1 MTSSSAMFADRSP
14 MSTDSSVTPPVLDR
28 LPDLPVKDG
37 ECPRRARQQLDLML
51 LAIEALDL
59 SGSEAILYCA
69 QELGLESLV
78 GNRVNLWRLRAT
90 NPLRRAVQRQPLTLA
105 EAKAL
110 ATIVVYL
117 AKRLTV
123 LIRQLLLACE
133 RLEAQNLSFEH
144 HFRLAD
150 YLERFRAHFRARMN
164 PRRSAVTAYST
175 DEALNALALRL
186 LEQLLYCSATAGL
199 ERFWI
204 SLFDGEVA

>member
-1 MTSSSAMFADRSP
+1 

-37 ECPRRARQQLDLML
+37 ECPRRCRQQLDLML

-69 QELGLESLV
+69 QELGLESII

-110 ATIVVYL
+110 AMIVVYL
-117 AKRLTV
+117 AKRLTI
-123 LIRQLLLACE
+123 LTRQLLLACE

-164 PRRSAVTAYST
+164 PRRSAVTVYSS

>member
-1 MTSSSAMFADRSP
+1 MFADRSP
-14 MSTDSSVTPPVLDR
+14 VPADSPEIPPILER
-28 LPDLPVKDG
+28 LPNPPVKDG

-69 QELGLESLV
+69 QELGITSV
-78 GNRVNLWRLRAT
+78 IGTKVNLWRLRAT
-90 NPLRRAVQRQPLTLA
+90 NPLRRAVQRRPLSLN

-110 ATIVVYL
+110 TTIVVYL

-133 RLEAQNLSFEH
+133 RLEEQDLSFEH

-164 PRRSAVTAYST
+164 PRRSAVTVYNT
-175 DEALNALALRL
+175 DEALNTLALRL
-186 LEQLLYCSATAGL
+186 LEQLLYCSSTAGL